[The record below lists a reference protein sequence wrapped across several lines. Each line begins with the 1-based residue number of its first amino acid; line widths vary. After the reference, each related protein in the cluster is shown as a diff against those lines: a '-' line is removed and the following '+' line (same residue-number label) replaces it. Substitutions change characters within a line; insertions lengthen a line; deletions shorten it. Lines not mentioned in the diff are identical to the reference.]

1 MKRSKFLI
9 ILLLI
14 FTIVFC
20 LFIAACAKS
29 PNGDAQ
35 APGMSGGMQEPGMSG
50 DNNIA
55 DTDQTGGTLTQEA
68 AVDEGDIVK
77 MYDDVIYK
85 LQSDGIT
92 VYRVNAGSFSLI
104 GYYEFTSERQIPLE
118 MYVTEDKIV
127 ALYGVSNK
135 ISGSNK
141 NYLNNFKDQS
151 YTSSNVSVFKN
162 PTAID
167 GAQEP
172 VDLSQHRLYNFTILA
187 TNIASRH
194 YIESGQVYFAFQY
207 QSPFEYTDSGDV
219 VPTQNTIPVSFVE
232 NGAGKTVYCANKIDG
247 IEESIDKTVTLFMR
261 INIAENIDNC
271 TIGGLFGASLQDIYM
286 SETSIIPIFNHFYE
300 ERITAGGGCSSYTYY
315 KGYYDAYCLKLNP
328 ITLDVVDG
336 VCLKNYTIYDR
347 RAIKDFGD
355 TIYITATKRDGS
367 GTTVIALS
375 GNTFSLLNKL
385 ESIAPNENVKS
396 VAYEEVDNKRYCY
409 ITTFRQTD
417 PLFKVEITDP
427 YALKSLGYLK
437 ITGYSTF
444 MLPVGDRLLTIGYA
458 DDGASEFY
466 PSRMR
471 VAIYNTEGD
480 SVLPLDELII
490 DDVIYCEA
498 LTDPR
503 VIAVSGNVF
512 AFACVTKDN
521 DEYYQGLYIFQVAN
535 DTLEFAGMLTNLGDS
550 QNYGWVE
557 KYTVP
562 KPDGSGDA
570 IFGIN
575 AEFSFAFSI
584 TRARYYD
591 GYIYTMSDAIM
602 TSHKVTVTQDG
613 VIDVSLEPTE
623 KIYTSLSTDYEE
635 FFNALIYIQ

>member
-135 ISGSNK
+135 ISGSNRS
-141 NYLNNFKDQS
+141 YLNNFKDQS
-151 YTSSNVSVFKN
+151 YSRTIVCVLQN
-162 PTAID
+162 PTAIED
-167 GAQEP
+167 TQGAVNLQNH
-172 VDLSQHRLYNFTILA
+172 VLYDFEISA
-187 TNIASRH
+187 QNIASRH
-194 YIESGQVYFAFQY
+194 YIESGQVYFAFTY
-207 QSPFEYTDSGDV
+207 MASFEYTEDDII
-219 VPTQNTIPVSFVE
+219 TTKKATIRFKE
-232 NGAGKTVYCANKIDG
+232 NGQEQALECANKIDG
-247 IEESIDKTVTLFMR
+247 IEKSINNMVTVFMR
-261 INIAENIDNC
+261 INIAESIDNC

-521 DEYYQGLYIFQVAN
+521 NEYYQGLYIFQVAN

-557 KYTVP
+557 KYSVP

-570 IFGIN
+570 IFGLN
-575 AEFSFAFSI
+575 AEYSFAFSI

-602 TSHKVTVTQDG
+602 TSHKVTVTKDG